1 MTDAPDIRIAGIEI
15 TRASVSD
22 AEDILALQKLAYR
35 SEAEIYGDYHIPP
48 LTQTLAEMREDFKNQ
63 VVLKAVAERRIV
75 GSVRAFEK
83 DGTAFI
89 GRLIVHPDF
98 QNRGLGT
105 AVMWKVEAEHKKAKR
120 FELFTGNKSEKNIRL
135 YHRLGYSIFRE
146 QKVND
151 ALTIVYMEKLS

>member
-1 MTDAPDIRIAGIEI
+1 MAGIEI
-15 TRASVSD
+15 ARASVSD
-22 AEDILALQKLAYR
+22 AEEILALQKLAYR
-35 SEAEIYGDYHIPP
+35 SEAETYNDFQIPP
-48 LTQTLAEMREDFKNQ
+48 LAQTLRELREDFKRQ
-63 VVLKAVAERRIV
+63 VFLKAVAENRLV

-83 DGTAFI
+83 DGTAFV

-105 AVMWKVEAEHKKAKR
+105 ALMWRIEAEFKSAR
-120 FELFTGNKSEKNIRL
+120 RLELFTGHKSEKNIRL

-151 ALTIVYMEKLS
+151 SLTMVYMEKLLR